1 LKQCPACNRTYSDD
15 TLNYCLEDGSS
26 LRQAYDPQATQ
37 RFSPPR
43 VTDLPTMA
51 APPAQYYAPA
61 QPQPVGRNRGPIYLV
76 IAVLVVVLGIGAV
89 ALMLTVASRSERSSS
104 SLNANDARPTVT
116 QSSPSPPQTNANEQA
131 MITKPSPSPAV
142 SRRQLMGAWRGDVY
156 EHNLSVEITY
166 TFVANG
172 TSRMVFKRSDGTTGT
187 DSGTWRYSNGILYEG
202 FSNGASGKGSI
213 RWIDENHF
221 EITIIE
227 NGVPADAWR
236 KRQYRR
242 IS

>member
-1 LKQCPACNRTYSDD
+1 
-15 TLNYCLEDGSS
+15 
-26 LRQAYDPQATQ
+26 
-37 RFSPPR
+37 
-43 VTDLPTMA
+43 MA
-51 APPAQYYAPA
+51 APPPQYYAPA
-61 QPQPVGRNRGPIYLV
+61 QQPAVGRNRGPIYLV
-76 IAVLVVVLGIGAV
+76 IAVVVVVLGIGAV

-104 SLNANDARPTVT
+104 SLNANDAKQTVT
-116 QSSPSPPQTNANEQA
+116 QPSPSPAQTNANQQA

-142 SRRQLMGAWRGDVY
+142 SARQLVGAWRSGVY

-166 TFVANG
+166 TFIANG
-172 TSRMVFKRSDGTTGT
+172 TSRMVFKRSAGTPGT

-221 EITIIE
+221 EITIIQ
-227 NGVPADAWR
+227 NGVPADSRR
-236 KRQYRR
+236 KRRYRR